1 VHALA
6 EVVIAIVAIG
16 AGLAALV
23 VGLVYRHLRRSRRL
37 VPGRPTMAPLW
48 WAVHPGRPAHLHRR
62 LRRAC
67 RTVVAAVGTPTRSL
81 HPVRRQQPSSPL
93 TRVGAEVVDRAVAL
107 DARVVAADRLTG
119 AYRRHTLQELTA
131 QVRAIEA
138 AAHRVSRLDSVWRD
152 HRRSL
157 QPVALVEPSLE
168 MRLDAMEQA
177 MAELRVDRP
186 PV

>member
-1 VHALA
+1 MHALA
-6 EVVIAIVAIG
+6 EIVITIVAIS
-16 AGLAALV
+16 AGIAVLV
-23 VGLVYRHLRRSRRL
+23 VGLAYRHLRRSSRL
-37 VPGRPTMAPLW
+37 VPARPTTAPLW
-48 WAVHPGRPAHLHRR
+48 WMLHPGRPAQLHRR

-67 RTVVAAVGTPTRSL
+67 RTVIAAVGTPTRSL

-107 DARVVAADRLTG
+107 DARVVAADRMAG
-119 AYRRHTLQELTA
+119 GYRRLTLQELTA
-131 QVRAIEA
+131 QVRAIEVA
-138 AAHRVSRLDSVWRD
+138 AQRVGRLDSVWRD
-152 HRRSL
+152 HQRSL
-157 QPVALVEPSLE
+157 QPAALAEPSLE

>member
-6 EVVIAIVAIG
+6 EFVVAVLAIG
-16 AGLAALV
+16 AVTAALV
-23 VGLVYRHLRRSRRL
+23 MGLAYRRLRRRGRL
-37 VPGRPTMAPLW
+37 VPTRPSTAPLSW
-48 WAVHPGRPAHLHRR
+48 LVHPGRPAQLHRR

-67 RTVVAAVGTPTRSL
+67 HTVVAAVGTPTRSL
-81 HPVRRQQPSSPL
+81 HPVRRQAPHSPL

-119 AYRRHTLQELTA
+119 SYRRVMLQELTA
-131 QVRAIEA
+131 EVRAVEA
-138 AAHRVSRLDSVWRD
+138 AAARVGRLDSVWRE
-152 HRRSL
+152 HQRSL
-157 QPVALVEPSLE
+157 QPAALAEPSLE

-177 MAELRVDRP
+177 MAELHVDRP

>member
-1 VHALA
+1 MHALA

-16 AGLAALV
+16 AGVAALV
-23 VGLVYRHLRRSRRL
+23 IGLVYRRVRRSSRL
-37 VPGRPTMAPLW
+37 VPGRPTMAPLRW
-48 WAVHPGRPAHLHRR
+48 LVHPGRPAQLHRR

-67 RTVVAAVGTPTRSL
+67 RTVVMAVGTPSRSL

-93 TRVGAEVVDRAVAL
+93 TRVGAEVADRAVAL
-107 DARVVAADRLTG
+107 DARVVAADRLAG
-119 AYRRHTLQELTA
+119 PYRRHTLQELA
-131 QVRAIEA
+131 AEVRAIEA
-138 AAHRVSRLDSVWRD
+138 AAQRVSRLDSVWRD
-152 HRRSL
+152 HQRSL
-157 QPVALVEPSLE
+157 QPAALTEPSLE